1 MKVMNEI
8 GERIFRLR
16 GEAGTVRLANESGI
30 SSAVCLPPRQK
41 IELTLFHR
49 GQ

>member
-1 MKVMNEI
+1 MPDARNFRHHAGFNFMKVMNEI

-30 SSAVCLPPRQK
+30 SSAVC
-41 IELTLFHR
+41 
-49 GQ
+49 